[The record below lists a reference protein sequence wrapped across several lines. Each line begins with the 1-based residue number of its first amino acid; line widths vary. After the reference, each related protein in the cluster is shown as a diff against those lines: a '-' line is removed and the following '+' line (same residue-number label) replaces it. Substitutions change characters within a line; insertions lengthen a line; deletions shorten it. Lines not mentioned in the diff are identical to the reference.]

1 MRRIILVLIIFS
13 ITFAQSPAYA
23 SSAASSDSGG
33 DLLDEVFKDRWKL
46 TRTNRRYLNEGV
58 PIVKSVVTS
67 RGKKKLKKQSMKFNV
82 AAIHTRPCSPVL
94 EKLSIYEKYYEY
106 MSFISKSMYSE
117 KTNTIY
123 FYMESA
129 LLPFP
134 MSLKFKIPRIS
145 KVGKYPFELTHG
157 IFKNLKGVIEVYN
170 HGRKCLFYTHAH
182 WSGIHTGIPNLIIE
196 MFSETLTRKSFEK
209 LFRISKF

>member
-1 MRRIILVLIIFS
+1 MRRIILVLIIFGVN
-13 ITFAQSPAYA
+13 FAPNPAFA
-23 SSAASSDSGG
+23 LSAASSDSGG
-33 DLLDEVFKDRWKL
+33 DLLNEVFKNRWKL
-46 TRTNRRYLNEGV
+46 TRTNRRYLNEGL

-67 RGKKKLKKQSMKFNV
+67 RGKEKLKNQSMKFNV
-82 AAIHTRPCSPVL
+82 AAIHNSPCTPVL

-106 MSFISKSMYSE
+106 MSFISKSIYSE

-134 MSLKFKIPRIS
+134 MSLRFKIPRIS
-145 KVGKYPFELTHG
+145 KPGKYPFEFTHG

-170 HGRKCLFYTHAH
+170 HGKKCLFYTYAN
-182 WSGIHTGIPNLIIE
+182 WSGTHTGIPNLIIE